1 MTQNS
6 ENGKRHFNTLNDIRD
21 YKDELRQRI
30 DANKENIE
38 DLWHDL
44 FHREEA
50 PAKTKMQKLARMINL
65 SSGMIDGALLGWKLY
80 RKFQEGAFS
89 SKKRR
94 R

>member
-1 MTQNS
+1 MTQNN
-6 ENGKRHFNTLNDIRD
+6 ENGKRYLNTLNDIRD

-30 DANKENIE
+30 DADKKNIE

-44 FHREEA
+44 FHREET
-50 PAKTKMQKLARMINL
+50 PAKTKMQKLAKMINL